1 MSTESGQ
8 TLVVSRVL
16 RAPANRIYRAFV
28 DSTAMVKWM
37 PPHGFTGCV
46 IENSATVGG
55 QYKMGLIDFHT
66 GTAHAFG
73 GTYVELLPG
82 KRVRNTDRF
91 DNPALTNIMET
102 TVELEETLA
111 GTRVTVTQANMP
123 PEIPPEFATMGS
135 QESFTLLE
143 QLVTPEIPDSPGKD

>member
-1 MSTESGQ
+1 MSKESGQ
-8 TLVVSRVL
+8 VLVISRIL
-16 RAPANRIYRAFV
+16 RAPAARIYKAFI

-37 PPHGFTGCV
+37 PPHGFTGRV

-55 QYKMGLIDFHT
+55 RYKMEFVNFHT

-73 GTYVELLPG
+73 GTYVELVPG
-82 KRVRNTDRF
+82 KRIRNTDQF
-91 DNPALTNIMET
+91 DNPALTNVMET
-102 TVELEETLA
+102 TVELEETVA

-123 PEIPPEFATMGS
+123 PEIPPEFATMGW

-143 QLVTPEIPDSPGKD
+143 QLVTPEIPDSPVEG